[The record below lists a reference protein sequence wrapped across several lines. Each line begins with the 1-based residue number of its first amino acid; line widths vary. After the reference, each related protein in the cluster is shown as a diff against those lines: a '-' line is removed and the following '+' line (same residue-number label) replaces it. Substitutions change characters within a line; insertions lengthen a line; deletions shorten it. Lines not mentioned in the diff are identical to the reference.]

1 MAKKALT
8 SFVIELRKHRIER
21 SETLYEMAE
30 AVGISPSFLSA
41 VETGRKRAPKELV
54 EKVIEHLRVD
64 MVDALKLRQMALE
77 TGPEIRIPLKGR
89 GSEARQVAAMFA
101 RRFDDD
107 DLSALREA
115 LEKNAMP
122 GAQRQTGPKGPV

>member
-8 SFVIELRKHRIER
+8 SFGVELRKHRVDS

-30 AVGISPSFLSA
+30 AIGISPSFLSA
-41 VETGRKRAPKELV
+41 VETGRKKAPDELV
-54 EKVIEHLRVD
+54 ENVIKHLKLD
-64 MVDALKLRQMALE
+64 MVDALKLREAALE

-89 GSEARQVAAMFA
+89 GSEARKVAAMFA
-101 RRFDDD
+101 RRFDDQ

-115 LEKNAMP
+115 LEKLEARKK
-122 GAQRQTGPKGPV
+122 AES